1 MKYFSRLILSYQLQV
16 ATGSAIIQSHLLAA
30 ASSATLG
37 REQHYLRPRAAL
49 PSAASSVT
57 FGRESITCKAVWL
70 KKGLALSEWMR
81 SRDWAVKLMPEM
93 VLWVECSK
101 YRKNQGCSKLKYQ
114 WLAVAPSQRS
124 FALTRT
130 IVCCG
135 ASMVAHFARK
145 VRATNT

>member
-1 MKYFSRLILSYQLQV
+1 MST
-16 ATGSAIIQSHLLAA
+16 AGSQKLNNNPK
-30 ASSATLG
+30 SSTRG

-101 YRKNQGCSKLKYQ
+101 YRKNQGGSKLKYQ
-114 WLAVAPSQRS
+114 WLAVAPSQRRFS
-124 FALTRT
+124 LART
-130 IVCCG
+130 NVCCG
-135 ASMVAHFARK
+135 ASIVAHFARK